1 MPWVYTKVDYTER
14 YKFSAGRARMHF
26 IKYNF
31 EKTKQNK
38 FDKHIFNAVA
48 GNEATIIAIQ
58 KSPDDTLG
66 DLTEPV
72 GSSVMTPLKI
82 MAVSILDAR

>member
-1 MPWVYTKVDYTER
+1 
-14 YKFSAGRARMHF
+14 MHF

-72 GSSVMTPLKI
+72 GSPVMTPLKI

>member
-1 MPWVYTKVDYTER
+1 ML
-14 YKFSAGRARMHF
+14 SN
-26 IKYNF
+26 INL
-31 EKTKQNK
+31 TKQ
-38 FDKHIFNAVA
+38 IPVIVA
-48 GNEATIIAIQ
+48 NTFSMQSQGLRQ
-58 KSPDDTLG
+58 PDDTLG

>member
-1 MPWVYTKVDYTER
+1 M
-14 YKFSAGRARMHF
+14 
-26 IKYNF
+26 KYNF
-31 EKTKQNK
+31 DKT
-38 FDKHIFNAVA
+38 KHIFNAVA
-48 GNEATIIAIQ
+48 GIEATVISIL

>member
-1 MPWVYTKVDYTER
+1 
-14 YKFSAGRARMHF
+14 MHF